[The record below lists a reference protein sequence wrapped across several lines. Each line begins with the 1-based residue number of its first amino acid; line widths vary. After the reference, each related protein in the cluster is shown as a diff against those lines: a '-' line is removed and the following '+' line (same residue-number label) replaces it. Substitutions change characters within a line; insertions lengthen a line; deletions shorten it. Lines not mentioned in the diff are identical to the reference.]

1 MNYFSC
7 RWSWFG
13 IIITLLEDQL
23 KRNLLLDQNRIFNT
37 QCFSLDF
44 LTLCFKLLILSF
56 LLTGT
61 MVRLWYQLVFL
72 GRPNLKLFFFFWH
85 ESYRP
90 LTGFIA
96 AFQLCIK
103 NLICQRHLYCILTA
117 LITGAFIFQVVILLV
132 WCPKY
137 FFSFFLLLL
146 NFHIPGETEEEFS
159 TRLAINLENLI
170 LKEGPE
176 TVIYSNIILLVWEM
190 ILLP

>member
-72 GRPNLKLFFFFWH
+72 GRPNLKLFFFFLTWILSPFNWFYCSLPALH
-85 ESYRP
+85 QKFDLPAPFVLHTDCPHYWRFHLP
-90 LTGFIA
+90 GCHLTG
-96 AFQLCIK
+96 LMPK
-103 NLICQRHLYCILTA
+103 
-117 LITGAFIFQVVILLV
+117 IF
-132 WCPKY
+132 
-137 FFSFFLLLL
+137 F
-146 NFHIPGETEEEFS
+146 
-159 TRLAINLENLI
+159 
-170 LKEGPE
+170 
-176 TVIYSNIILLVWEM
+176 
-190 ILLP
+190 